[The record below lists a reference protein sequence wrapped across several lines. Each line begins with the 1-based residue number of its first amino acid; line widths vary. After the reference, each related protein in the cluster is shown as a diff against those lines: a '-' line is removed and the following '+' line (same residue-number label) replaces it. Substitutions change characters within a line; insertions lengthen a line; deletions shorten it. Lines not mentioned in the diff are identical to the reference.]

1 MTYST
6 RHLGQGSP
14 SPTEMGLVMST
25 PSVGAR
31 AQQAHRKTVQVSIQ
45 DIARFLQD
53 SLGQKLTAHIA
64 GVNDP
69 KTVNAWING
78 AQAPRE
84 ASEQRL
90 RATFQLFHLLQQ
102 EDSSYVVRAWLI
114 GLNPQLEMEAPANV
128 LRDGRF
134 REVFLAADA
143 YLGGG

>member
-78 AQAPRE
+78 E
-84 ASEQRL
+84 IG
-90 RATFQLFHLLQQ
+90 RAH
-102 EDSSYVVRAWLI
+102 V
-114 GLNPQLEMEAPANV
+114 
-128 LRDGRF
+128 
-134 REVFLAADA
+134 
-143 YLGGG
+143 